1 MVTLNYTTRRVMAS
15 SGGPPGQMQAINI
28 SDTSARTS
36 ARARAPTTSPT
47 GTSSRGPGWAA
58 ASTGPATRPSP
69 TATCW
74 TAAGSAGGGTASSS
88 SPSPTARG
96 TRACTAGAPGRG
108 AGPRLTPCP
117 TTQSSLQIG
126 ILSKTNITIPSV
138 KDVFYDK
145 CFLAKKIFLK
155 TRYLNIYHMLLF

>member
-28 SDTSARTS
+28 SATSARTS

-96 TRACTAGAPGRG
+96 TRPSTAGAPGRG
-108 AGPRLTPCP
+108 AGPRSTPCP
-117 TTQSSLQIG
+117 TTQSSLQTG
-126 ILSKTNITIPSV
+126 IQIINDHIWISSHGFETSMKTPQSV
-138 KDVFYDK
+138 KQLFVA
-145 CFLAKKIFLK
+145 AKVAL
-155 TRYLNIYHMLLF
+155 